1 MLESFFGAIF
11 VGLILFGLIALAY
24 GIMLKLLLP
33 KQRYEYYI
41 IIPSKKTTKDISAAA
56 YAARMKMNLI
66 GDESYGRVIVL
77 DTGMNEADR
86 LACLN
91 VCRESNGIYL
101 CSFSELEEFV
111 K

>member
-11 VGLILFGLIALAY
+11 VGLILLGVITIAYA
-24 GIMLKLLLP
+24 IMLKLLLP
-33 KQRYEYYI
+33 KPKYEYYI
-41 IIPSKKTTKDISAAA
+41 LIPSKHCGTEVTKAA

-66 GDESYGRVIVL
+66 GDENYGKVL
-77 DTGMNEADR
+77 VVDTGMNEAQK
-86 LACLN
+86 LSCLN

-101 CSFSELEEFV
+101 MTADELEEYL